1 MPVKSIQSRLSG
13 GVLWRGV
20 RLALMAAALILP
32 PGLGLAS
39 GRAAAVEPP
48 AAPLAQVAADAS
60 GVTLTW
66 EAPDLQIETLA
77 GGDLRLSVAG
87 FSNQETPGQ
96 PRLPLASALVALP
109 PGAAPRLDI
118 LDEPETFQPAAAPL
132 ELAPYPAGVT
142 LDAAGAP
149 LAARTGPGASDLS
162 AARPALDHAVVWEPL
177 GVLRGVRLARVSFYP
192 VRPAAGGLLRVR
204 RVTARLDFGL
214 PPTAAPAAAR
224 LAGDPLIEAVRQMV
238 VNPQQVQPAARLA
251 EARPAAGSPVVWY
264 IEVVQTGLTA
274 LDYADLLA
282 AGYPVDS
289 VNPAHLHLLHDGS
302 EVDAEWDGDADG
314 RFEAGERLLFYADP
328 HSNRWANF
336 DTYALVET
344 DTVGARLA
352 SRPANPAGALPGRI
366 FVTQTFEQNRIYTPK
381 CYCGSLPLGR
391 DGERWA
397 WLDLSLG
404 GANPVKAQAAL
415 ADVDITQPARLTVYL
430 LSYTEAIQNPDHKV
444 QIFWNATLLGEES
457 WNGKQAKAFT
467 YDLHAGQVVNGQNE
481 LALNLPGLNGVSREG
496 AWLDAFSVQYALNT
510 ALAAPGA
517 ALGFTGEAVQ
527 RAYSLKLGA
536 TAGLRAYQV
545 TDPLHPLRL
554 TDVQAT
560 GNNVA
565 FKDPDPIGAQ
575 RYLVTNADGVLKPR
589 GLRAAQ
595 PLPVVGQGGFNGAAY
610 LILTRPE
617 FAAPLQEL
625 VAVRS
630 GQAGSAYLQTL
641 QPIYDTYA
649 YGRPDPQAIRDYLDA
664 AYHTWPTP
672 PLYVVLGGDGTY
684 DPKQYLP
691 TSHASYLPPYLGV
704 VDPWAGETAA
714 DNRFVTVDGDDKL
727 PDMLIGRLPIN
738 SLAEART
745 LVDKI
750 LAYEGQ
756 SAGADWT
763 RRLTLVGDDAD
774 TSGNFI
780 SYLEQI
786 ANGLIAPPYI
796 ADKLYYQPP
805 VTPEQ
810 MHANTVQRFQDGSL
824 LTLFFGHSSYHQWA
838 IEYFFHVTDVT
849 SLTNG
854 ARLPVVLEMTCFTSE
869 FQLPDLTA
877 LDEALLRQPG
887 GGAVAT
893 WGMSGLGLSQGHAAL
908 AQGFVQDVDAATLP
922 LVGKLA
928 LQGKLNLATHLPAY
942 DYMLDTF
949 TLLGDPALQLH
960 VSTLPLR
967 SIYLPVVAR

>member
-13 GVLWRGV
+13 AFWRRGV
-20 RLALMAAALILP
+20 CLALTAAALVVST
-32 PGLGLAS
+32 GAGLAS
-39 GRAAAVEPP
+39 GRAAVAPP
-48 AAPLAQVAADAS
+48 TSPLVQATSDAS
-60 GVTLTW
+60 GVTLAW
-66 EAPDLQIETLA
+66 EAPDVQIETLA
-77 GGDLRLSVAG
+77 GGALRLSAPG
-87 FSNQETPGQ
+87 FSSQETPGQ
-96 PRLPLASALVALP
+96 PRLPVASVLVALP
-109 PGAAPRLDI
+109 PGAAPRLDV
-118 LDEPETFQPAAAPL
+118 LEAQETFLPAAAPL
-132 ELAPYPAGVT
+132 ELAPYPAGVS

-149 LAARTGPGASDLS
+149 LAARTEPGVGDPATVRS
-162 AARPALDHAVVWEPL
+162 APARVVVWEPL

-192 VRPAAGGLLRVR
+192 ARPVDGGLLRVS
-204 RVTARLDFGL
+204 RVAARLDFGL
-214 PPTAAPAAAR
+214 PPGAAPVAAR
-224 LAGDPLIEAVRQMV
+224 LADDPLLESVRQMV
-238 VNPQQVQPAARLA
+238 VNPQQVQPAARA
-251 EARPAAGSPVVWY
+251 SRPAAASSAGWY
-264 IEVVQTGLTA
+264 VEVDQTGLTA

-282 AGYPVDS
+282 AGFPVEAAD
-289 VNPAHLHLLHDGS
+289 PAHLHILHAGA
-302 EVDAEWDGDADG
+302 EVAAEWDGDADD
-314 RFEAGERLLFYADP
+314 RFEAGERLLFFADP
-328 HSNRWANF
+328 RPNRWANF

-344 DTVGARLA
+344 AVAAMRLD

-366 FVTQTFEQNRIYTPK
+366 FITQTFEQNRIYTPK

-404 GANPVKAQAAL
+404 ANNPIKTQAAL
-415 ADVDITQPARLTVYL
+415 AEVDTTQPARLTVYL

-467 YDLHAGQVVNGQNE
+467 YDLPAGQVLNGQNE

-496 AWLDAFSVQYALNT
+496 VWLDAFSVQYALNT

-517 ALGFTGEAVQ
+517 ALRFTGEAVQ
-527 RAYSLKLGA
+527 RAYSLTLN
-536 TAGLRAYQV
+536 TTTGLRAYQV
-545 TDPLHPLRL
+545 TDPLHPQRL
-554 TDVQAT
+554 TDLQVD
-560 GNNVA
+560 GNRVA
-565 FKDPDPIGAQ
+565 FKDPDPITTQ
-575 RYLVTNADGVLKPR
+575 RYLVTNAAGVLKPQAV
-589 GLRAAQ
+589 RAAQ
-595 PLPVVGQGGFNGAAY
+595 SLPGLGQAGFDGAAY

-625 VAVRS
+625 AAVRS
-630 GQAGSAYLQTL
+630 AQLGSAYLQTL
-641 QPIYDTYA
+641 QPIYDTYTD
-649 YGRPDPQAIRDYLDA
+649 GRPDPQAIHDYLDD
-664 AYHTWPTP
+664 AYHTWTTP

-684 DPKQYLP
+684 DPKQYLS

-714 DNRFVTVDGDDKL
+714 DNRFVTVDGDDNL

-738 SLAEART
+738 TLAEART

-756 SAGADWT
+756 AAGADWT

-774 TSGNFI
+774 TTANFI
-780 SYLEQI
+780 GYLDQI

-805 VTPEQ
+805 LTPEQ

-824 LTLFFGHSSYHQWA
+824 LTVFFGHSSYHQWA
-838 IEYFFHVTDVT
+838 LEYFFHITDVNA
-849 SLTNG
+849 LANG

-869 FQLPDLTA
+869 FQLPDLST

-887 GGAVAT
+887 GGAIAT

-908 AQGFVQDVDAATLP
+908 SQGFVQGVSAATIP
-922 LVGKLA
+922 VVGKLA